1 MPHDMDMNNY
11 TETTAPE
18 REPSPDVPFA
28 GLVRPVNRRII
39 AGVGS
44 GLAEYWNVSP
54 FLTRLGFV
62 LLTAAGGLGILLYAA
77 GWLLI
82 PNDDGTESIAEEAL
96 RKARTG
102 ESHAGII
109 LIGLAALIG
118 VSSIGGVDGGLA
130 WAVALGVVG
139 YLLYRGDFG
148 QQSDTGP
155 DGDGAGPTSTYS
167 SDRSSSALVDPAEA
181 TGPPPTPRPPR
192 ASRPDRPPR
201 PPRTPR
207 LPRERS
213 ILGRL
218 SLAAGLITIG
228 VMALFDNAG
237 SAVEFRHYVGAM
249 LIVVSAGLL
258 IGAFAGKA
266 RWLIA
271 VGLLLLPVA
280 GVSRWVPGDSW
291 LDSARNVQ
299 TVRIDAS
306 TAADL
311 QSSYEFGTGNVV
323 FDLRD
328 LGDEPIDLQ
337 VEIGAGDLSLL
348 LPDDL
353 ANASITVT
361 MGAGQ
366 VHVDLGVGSHPQ
378 VQVEVGIGGI
388 NAPGPDQGGFGL
400 NYSADGSAS
409 GNVLIELGIGQVD
422 ITN

>member
-1 MPHDMDMNNY
+1 MPHDMDMNNS

-18 REPSPDVPFA
+18 REPSPDVPLV

-44 GLAEYWNVSP
+44 GLADYWNISP
-54 FLTRLGFV
+54 FLTRLAFV
-62 LLTAAGGLGILLYAA
+62 LLTAVGGLGFLLYVA

-102 ESHAGII
+102 ESHVGIV

-118 VSSIGGVDGGLA
+118 ISTIGGVDGGLA

-148 QQSDTGP
+148 Q
-155 DGDGAGPTSTYS
+155 GDGPERDANDHRTARAY
-167 SDRSSSALVDPAEA
+167 RSSRTSSSVLDHQEFD
-181 TGPPPTPRPPR
+181 GPPPPPGSQRP
-192 ASRPDRPPR
+192 SRPPR
-201 PPRTPR
+201 PPREPR
-207 LPRERS
+207 KPRERS

-218 SLAAGLITIG
+218 SLAAGLITVG
-228 VMALFDNAG
+228 VMASFDNAG
-237 SAVEFRHYVGAM
+237 AAIEFRHYVAA
-249 LIVVSAGLL
+249 LLVVVSAGLI
-258 IGAFAGKA
+258 IGAFAGRA

-271 VGLLLLPVA
+271 IGLLLLPA
-280 GVSRWVPGDSW
+280 AAVSRWVPGDAWFASVNSIDA
-291 LDSARNVQ
+291 L
-299 TVRIDAS
+299 RIDP
-306 TAADL
+306 TNVD
-311 QSSYEFGTGNVV
+311 QIEGFYEFGTGDVV

-328 LGDEPIDLQ
+328 LSGESFDLQ
-337 VEIGAGDLSLL
+337 VEMGAGDLRVL
-348 LPDDL
+348 LPD
-353 ANASITVT
+353 NAGDSNIRLT

-366 VHVDLGVGSHPQ
+366 ITVDTGEGPTPQ

-400 NYSADGSAS
+400 TYGNAGDSA
-409 GNVLIELGIGQVD
+409 GNVRVELGIGQVD